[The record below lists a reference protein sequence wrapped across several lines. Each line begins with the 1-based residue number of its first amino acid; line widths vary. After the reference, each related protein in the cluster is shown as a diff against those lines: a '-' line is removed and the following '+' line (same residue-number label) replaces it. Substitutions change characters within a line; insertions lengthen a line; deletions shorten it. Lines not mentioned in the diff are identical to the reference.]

1 MTKVDSPQGWRA
13 NSNHVLMSS
22 LEASTHKTST
32 LCSETRE
39 DLLARIK
46 DLEAAVVARDTFI
59 AVAAHELRNPMMP
72 ILGQIDLL
80 ISGIRSEK
88 FSLELVEE
96 RLGRVQQAARQFIK
110 RAVVLLDVSRIN
122 SGRFRLE
129 PVPCDLALL
138 LRQISEDFA
147 PAAQH
152 SGVTLT
158 VNAPENVSGL
168 WDRLAIEQVID
179 NLLSNAIK
187 YGGRSPVELG
197 LIEENDVVNLHVRDH
212 GKGIP
217 REHRDR
223 IFGRFERAVGHEE
236 YRSGFGV
243 GLWVVGQLV
252 EAMQGTIAIDDA
264 VGGGALFSVK
274 LPKWKAEDFK

>member
-1 MTKVDSPQGWRA
+1 
-13 NSNHVLMSS
+13 MSS
-22 LEASTHKTST
+22 LEASTHEAPT
-32 LCSETRE
+32 LGSETRDE
-39 DLLARIK
+39 LLARI
-46 DLEAAVVARDTFI
+46 DNLTAAVAARDTFI

-96 RLGRVQQAARQFIK
+96 RLGRVQQAAHQFIK

-129 PVPCDLALL
+129 PVPCDLVSL
-138 LRQISEDFA
+138 LRQIAEDFA

-152 SGVTLT
+152 SGVILT
-158 VNAPENVSGL
+158 VTAPESVTGL

-179 NLLSNAIK
+179 NLVSNAIK

-197 LIEENDVVNLHVRDH
+197 LVEENDVVHLHVRDH
-212 GKGIP
+212 GKGVP

-236 YRSGFGV
+236 FRSGFGV

-264 VGGGALFSVK
+264 PGGGALFSVK

>member
-1 MTKVDSPQGWRA
+1 
-13 NSNHVLMSS
+13 MSS
-22 LEASTHKTST
+22 LKASTHESST
-32 LCSETRE
+32 LGSETQE
-39 DLLARIK
+39 DLLVRIK
-46 DLEAAVVARDTFI
+46 HLEAAVVARDTFI

-80 ISGIRSEK
+80 ISGIRSDK

-96 RLGRVQQAARQFIK
+96 RLGRVQLAARQFIK

-129 PVPCDLALL
+129 PVACDLAAL
-138 LRQISEDFA
+138 LRQVVEDFA
-147 PAAQH
+147 AAAQH
-152 SGVTLT
+152 AGVTLT
-158 VNAPENVSGL
+158 VTAPENVSGL
-168 WDRLAIEQVID
+168 WDRLAIEQIID
-179 NLLSNAIK
+179 NLISNAIK
-187 YGGRSPVELG
+187 YGGRSPVELS
-197 LIEENDVVNLHVRDH
+197 LVEENDVVHLHVRDH

-252 EAMQGTIAIDDA
+252 EAMQGTVAIDDA
-264 VGGGALFSVK
+264 PGGGALFSVK
-274 LPKWKAEDFK
+274 LPKWRAQDFK